1 MKAAT
6 IVATIVPGGGGDFHR
21 GQFSRGKIVG
31 GGGEIFAGGAFI
43 GGIFVGGKFPDTVK
57 PFFVKLTFFFSFCML
72 FLQKH
77 EIKLFL
83 MDNFYI
89 N

>member
-6 IVATIVPGGGGDFHR
+6 IVATIVPGGGIFT
-21 GQFSRGKIVG
+21 G
-31 GGGEIFAGGAFI
+31 GNFLGETLWGGVIFTGGAFV
-43 GGIFVGGKFPDTVK
+43 GGNFLGGKFPDTVK

-83 MDNFYI
+83 MHNFYI

>member
-1 MKAAT
+1 M
-6 IVATIVPGGGGDFHR
+6 GGG
-21 GQFSRGKIVG
+21 V
-31 GGGEIFAGGAFI
+31 IFTGGAFV
-43 GGIFVGGKFPDTVK
+43 GGNFLGGKFPDTVK

-83 MDNFYI
+83 MYNFYI

>member
-6 IVATIVPGGGGDFHR
+6 IVATIVPGGGDFHR

-31 GGGEIFAGGAFI
+31 GVIFTGGA
-43 GGIFVGGKFPDTVK
+43 FVGGKFPDTVK

-83 MDNFYI
+83 MYNFYI